1 MVMLMGEKY
10 SCPVCQNATLEEKY
24 VTVGSILKRKIKI
37 LECPYCGTRFEKVL
51 GNRYKLNW
59 FNVNNYSYLAEIPNN
74 PRNISEWNKVI
85 SQHLF
90 RKILIESLQSGEL
103 LDDVKLVV
111 SAPIIPKKN
120 EVIYLGLPNISFYE
134 PRRYTIRNYGGGGF
148 RVAKGVY
155 IGGGTSVPY
164 KFEKIDRVDVGSFVV
179 TNSRIVFV
187 GQKRTLTIPYKK
199 LVSLAP
205 HNKGIL
211 IGKEGREKPLY
222 FEGFTKFS
230 IQLGSSEEYTT
241 PISGDILVAF
251 IQGVLNKNSQ

>member
-1 MVMLMGEKY
+1 MLMEKSY
-10 SCPVCQNATLEEKY
+10 PCPVCQKATLEEKY
-24 VTVGSILKRKIKI
+24 EIIGSILKRKIKI

-51 GNRYKLNW
+51 GKRYKLNW
-59 FNVNNYSYLAEIPNN
+59 FDANNYSYLAEIPNK
-74 PRNISEWNKVI
+74 PRTIEDWNKVI

-90 RKILIESLQSGEL
+90 RKVLIESLQSGEF
-103 LDDVKLVV
+103 LDDAKLVV

-120 EVIYLGLPNISFYE
+120 EIIYLGLPDISFYE

-164 KFEKIDRVDVGSFVV
+164 KFEKIDLVDVGSFVV

-199 LVSLAP
+199 LVSLTP
-205 HNKGIL
+205 HGDGLL

-222 FEGFTKFS
+222 FDGFTKFS
-230 IQLGSSEEYTT
+230 LQLGSSNDYTT